1 MKKGLM
7 KKLVSSAMV
16 SLMALSAIPM
26 SSSAATTAA
35 DPLVVVSLGDSYS
48 SGEGI
53 PAFYG
58 QDKAWEQ
65 RVYDE
70 DWLAHRST
78 KSWPGLLEFPEVSG
92 KMRDYNAKQVN
103 SSKCKWYFGAASGAE
118 TKHFSKQTQEKK
130 TYKRLSLFKTLKTTS
145 YLPKQVDYIKKA
157 AGNVDYVT
165 LTIGGNDVGFA
176 DIITTCATGSTYLH
190 FGNDKLKLEKQMDS
204 IWAQFATT
212 RANIKS
218 VYTGIQSAA
227 GSQANIIVA
236 GYPKL
241 LDKEGKGVLISE
253 KEATIVN
260 QNVTKFNNSIKDIVN
275 ECKNQGLNIYFVD
288 VEAEFDKDGGHQ
300 AYSDNAWINKII
312 LTKQDQDLD
321 QSGIASAYS
330 IHPNEEGAE
339 AYARCVNAKIKEI
352 ANKKNTL
359 RSSAILASEAPAEE
373 AVTEETPVVS
383 GKICDDSNEAI
394 ENAVINVYKDDEIV
408 ATTTTDAD
416 GTYSFDA
423 VDGDIEIEV
432 QAEGYEDAVT
442 SLNVNENE
450 DVELNVISLI
460 KEVVEEVVVNNAFS
474 FIKFIR

>member
-330 IHPNEEGAE
+330 IHPNEEGAK

-359 RSSAILASEAPAEE
+359 RSSAILASEAPVEE

>member
-330 IHPNEEGAE
+330 IHPNEEGAK

-359 RSSAILASEAPAEE
+359 CSSAILASEAPAEE

-432 QAEGYEDAVT
+432 QAEG
-442 SLNVNENE
+442 
-450 DVELNVISLI
+450 
-460 KEVVEEVVVNNAFS
+460 
-474 FIKFIR
+474 

>member
-118 TKHFSKQTQEKK
+118 TKHFCKQTQEKK

-330 IHPNEEGAE
+330 IHPNEEGAK

-359 RSSAILASEAPAEE
+359 SSSAILASEAPAEE

>member
-190 FGNDKLKLEKQMDS
+190 FGNDKLKLEKQMGS

-236 GYPKL
+236 G
-241 LDKEGKGVLISE
+241 
-253 KEATIVN
+253 
-260 QNVTKFNNSIKDIVN
+260 
-275 ECKNQGLNIYFVD
+275 
-288 VEAEFDKDGGHQ
+288 
-300 AYSDNAWINKII
+300 
-312 LTKQDQDLD
+312 
-321 QSGIASAYS
+321 
-330 IHPNEEGAE
+330 
-339 AYARCVNAKIKEI
+339 
-352 ANKKNTL
+352 
-359 RSSAILASEAPAEE
+359 
-373 AVTEETPVVS
+373 
-383 GKICDDSNEAI
+383 
-394 ENAVINVYKDDEIV
+394 
-408 ATTTTDAD
+408 
-416 GTYSFDA
+416 
-423 VDGDIEIEV
+423 
-432 QAEGYEDAVT
+432 
-442 SLNVNENE
+442 
-450 DVELNVISLI
+450 
-460 KEVVEEVVVNNAFS
+460 
-474 FIKFIR
+474 